1 MRLKIR
7 RLLSVMS
14 LVCLL
19 CAFTGCRSMGGIE
32 LKDRSI
38 IQAIGID
45 KDGDQFKI
53 SLQAF
58 SPQGEGGQTAI
69 DISKSNA
76 IVITGTGKTISEALV
91 NAGLRQGKTIFFGHN
106 RLVVLGEEMAKE
118 GIEPIWSYF
127 NADNYLRPNMYI
139 IIAKGMT
146 AEEIISAKI
155 SEGILSAENIENA
168 IKRSIEQGNIVRARF
183 LDLLTNRENRHGD
196 LVMPVVQSWDQPG
209 QSPASEGQGE
219 QSSSSETSEESSQ
232 SESSESSQSSQSESS
247 GKNTEPSGE
256 QGAGSQNT
264 QEGNSPEQLEFVK
277 LGGSA
282 VFKSD
287 KLIGYLN
294 DEETKGLTCLRNTLQ
309 QDTLIITTEEIE
321 MMSTDL
327 YTIRSKIYIGKDGDR
342 IRIQVR
348 VRGEIKI
355 DEAVMKDDK
364 KFTYDLIDTV
374 EEEAESQIQSLC
386 EMAMNKI

>member
-1 MRLKIR
+1 
-7 RLLSVMS
+7 
-14 LVCLL
+14 
-19 CAFTGCRSMGGIE
+19 
-32 LKDRSI
+32 
-38 IQAIGID
+38 
-45 KDGDQFKI
+45 
-53 SLQAF
+53 
-58 SPQGEGGQTAI
+58 
-69 DISKSNA
+69 
-76 IVITGTGKTISEALV
+76 
-91 NAGLRQGKTIFFGHN
+91 
-106 RLVVLGEEMAKE
+106 MAKE

-386 EMAMNKI
+386 EMAMNKILYEYRVNFFSFQNLHVDLSKEEWEEILQNWEQYIDQMDVEYDVQIDMNRTGLEMN